1 MRGIPRSLY
10 GKNKNE
16 FDWLARKAD
25 TTSAAYT
32 SMIKLIDVNQES
44 HVTQTSHAEKAFDL
58 TPEAASAS
66 PLLSK
71 SMVPQHFVCVNK
83 DK

>member
-1 MRGIPRSLY
+1 MRGTPRSLY
-10 GKNKNE
+10 S
-16 FDWLARKAD
+16 FVIFR
-25 TTSAAYT
+25 
-32 SMIKLIDVNQES
+32 QES

-71 SMVPQHFVCVNK
+71 SMVPQHFVCVNQ
-83 DK
+83 DKLIIVLHIPGEYFGATAPTFG